1 MKDMFG
7 QDTGTISEGAP
18 PADPPAPVATAPV
31 VTATATAP
39 APAPGSP
46 QPTLQ
51 QSVDKAV
58 AKAAADAKVATD
70 PHAVHSV
77 KMAGSAPTVLGATA
91 AGAVIGTAI
100 LPGPGTAVGA
110 LVGFVTEK
118 YSIFG
123 GPVGKLA
130 AKVKDL
136 TKGGWQKTEA
146 GWTKVS
152 APGKLPKISL
162 GGAASTTPAT
172 NVGQGQGS

>member
-1 MKDMFG
+1 MRDKFG
-7 QDTGTISEGAP
+7 EDTGTISEGAP
-18 PADPPAPVATAPV
+18 PATPPAPMATAPAAV
-31 VTATATAP
+31 AAAAAP

-58 AKAAADAKVATD
+58 AKAAADKAVAED

-77 KMAGSAPTVLGATA
+77 KKAASAPTVLGSTV

-130 AKVKDL
+130 AKVKDM
-136 TKGGWQKTEA
+136 TKSGWEKA
-146 GWTKVS
+146 S
-152 APGKLPKISL
+152 APGHLPKVSL
-162 GGAASTTPAT
+162 GGHKGPAT
-172 NVGQGQGS
+172 SVGQGQGS